1 MPVAKQ
7 KQFLDFWFNGFSNY
21 LEALV
26 SPERQKLM
34 QHCGKACADSF
45 IMQVYKN
52 AWTESKG
59 DIAACIRITLETL
72 SPDVIYEPVEE
83 DGLPSDKC
91 YDVIYPHCLCELVN
105 KKYIETPLQC
115 ECSRQNLLYVW
126 ESLLGK
132 GNVSVETKKTILSG
146 DKCCIFR
153 ITFR

>member
-1 MPVAKQ
+1 MSEQNPF
-7 KQFLDFWFNGFSNY
+7 FLSWFKGFSNY
-21 LEALV
+21 LDALV

-52 AWTESKG
+52 AWTEAKG
-59 DIAACIRITLETL
+59 DIAACIRIVLESL

-91 YDVIYPHCLCELVN
+91 YDVMYPHCLCELVN
-105 KKYIETPLQC
+105 QHYIDTPLQC
-115 ECSRQNLLYVW
+115 ECSRQGLLYVW